1 LDDLIF
7 SATTNGYYRFGR
19 AANYSSIL
27 GYKYSP
33 FLTVQQFKHSTLLEI
48 IWATFPSVI
57 ILLIL
62 VPSILL
68 IYSIDEDLDPE
79 FTIKVVGHQ

>member
-1 LDDLIF
+1 LDHYLF
-7 SATTNGYYRFGR
+7 GATNDGYFQYGR
-19 AANYSSIL
+19 VT
-27 GYKYSP
+27 GYDSPLTYKHSP

-48 IWATFPSVI
+48 IWATFPSAI

>member
-1 LDDLIF
+1 ML
-7 SATTNGYYRFGR
+7 R
-19 AANYSSIL
+19 AIVL
-27 GYKYSP
+27 
-33 FLTVQQFKHSTLLEI
+33 FLTVQQFKHSTLLEV
-48 IWATFPSVI
+48 IWATFPSIV

-79 FTIKVVGHQ
+79 FTIKIIGHQ

>member
-1 LDDLIF
+1 M
-7 SATTNGYYRFGR
+7 
-19 AANYSSIL
+19 
-27 GYKYSP
+27 
-33 FLTVQQFKHSTLLEI
+33 LEV
-48 IWATFPSVI
+48 IWASFPSTI

-79 FTIKVVGHQ
+79 FTIKVIGHQ